1 MLRTERISR
10 STKKEN
16 FLPLLGYEVA
26 YLSEKELFSYDS
38 FHAQKIFNFQFSIFQ
53 VCTLNNFV
61 VSFRFVLLLCCLRSG
76 F

>member
-1 MLRTERISR
+1 MLQTERISR

-38 FHAQKIFNFQFSIFQ
+38 FHAQKIFNFQF
-53 VCTLNNFV
+53 
-61 VSFRFVLLLCCLRSG
+61 FRFAC
-76 F
+76 